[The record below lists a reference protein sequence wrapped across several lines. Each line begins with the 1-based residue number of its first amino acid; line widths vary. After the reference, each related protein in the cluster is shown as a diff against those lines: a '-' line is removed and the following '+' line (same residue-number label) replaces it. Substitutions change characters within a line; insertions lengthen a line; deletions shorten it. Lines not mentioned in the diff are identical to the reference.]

1 MRSNVKFYKQ
11 KRRYEN
17 KIKKIEKLHLE
28 TLEDWNRL
36 HNNWF
41 CENVN
46 LQEELIKK
54 EKEFS
59 RYLIFGLIVFLLSV
73 CLIKTT

>member
-1 MRSNVKFYKQ
+1 MKSNVKFYKQ

-28 TLEDWNRL
+28 TLENWNRL

-41 CENVN
+41 CKNVN

-54 EKEFS
+54 EKECN
-59 RYLIFGLIVFLLSV
+59 RYFIFGLIVFILFLY
-73 CLIKTT
+73 LISK